1 MIEDL
6 NKFEEYL
13 QNVSIFKTIFICSVE
28 KQDEIYEYLMKSD
41 YTVVSIKDELND
53 INHIMDFE
61 NSNYRIILF
70 NILYWDLNKS
80 TIQKYILPYQN
91 LLVLLDISEFQNNL
105 IKSWISLSNKNGFI
119 NSSLNPAILDLDDN

>member
-119 NSSLNPAILDLDDN
+119 NSSLNPTILDLDDN

>member
-41 YTVVSIKDELND
+41 YTAVSIKDELND